1 MVSYTRG
8 MTKRLVL
15 ALAAALAVAACKGPD
30 VRTALQVVDV
40 HSGWFEAGRI
50 DETQLKI
57 VPGISFRLKNVSQQP
72 VNGIEVTG
80 VFRILEGEKLV
91 VDSPYVRAIP
101 SARPLAAG
109 ATSEP
114 IVLRSQFGVTGTE
127 TRLQMLKNS
136 RFVDRNITI
145 LGKARRRQ
153 WATMAVFTIERAP
166 INR

>member
-15 ALAAALAVAACKGPD
+15 ALTVALAVAACKGPD
-30 VRTALQVVDV
+30 VRTDLQIVDV
-40 HSGWFEAGRI
+40 RSGWFEAGRI
-50 DETQLKI
+50 DDTRLKI

-72 VNGIEVTG
+72 VYAIELTG
-80 VFRILEGEKLV
+80 AFRILGESPI

-101 SARPLAAG
+101 SNRPLAAG

-127 TRLQMLKNS
+127 TRLQMLRNS

-153 WATMAVFTIERAP
+153 WAPMGVFTIARAP

>member
-50 DETQLKI
+50 DDTNLKI
-57 VPGISFRLKNVSQQP
+57 VPGISFKLKNVSQEP
-72 VNGIEVTG
+72 VYAIEVNG
-80 VFRILEGEKLV
+80 VFRKLDDNLIL
-91 VDSPYVRAIP
+91 DSPYVRAIP
-101 SARPLAAG
+101 SNRPLAPG

-153 WATMAVFTIERAP
+153 WAPMGVFTIERAP